1 MELTATQE
9 LIEQECYH
17 IRDLLL
23 DKNRKYGDSAINP
36 VRIFSSA
43 DAVEQINVRIDDK
56 LSRIASNQG
65 DDTEDAELDLIGY
78 LVLKRVAMR
87 AGRIIEHLA
96 NRQDSE
102 AQHDGAIMAD
112 DDFEE
117 LIERVFWDF
126 DAKRK
131 QGSLSERDLFKGC
144 LRSLCRRHNCHNFT
158 PQPHGLVKQQ
168 DLDSLK
174 AAATLMP
181 NIAECE
187 DEWLS
192 LPSTHDNPVEH
203 DQPLDGRQID
213 QQLRAAHQGTGAT
226 IPTTEEM
233 GYIDDPERERRVA
246 DLGFIVRTRCDQ
258 AVDGVTT

>member
-96 NRQDSE
+96 NR
-102 AQHDGAIMAD
+102 AD
-112 DDFEE
+112 RE
-117 LIERVFWDF
+117 
-126 DAKRK
+126 
-131 QGSLSERDLFKGC
+131 
-144 LRSLCRRHNCHNFT
+144 
-158 PQPHGLVKQQ
+158 VKQ
-168 DLDSLK
+168 

-187 DEWLS
+187 DEWHP
-192 LPSTHDNPVEH
+192 LPSTHENPVEH

-213 QQLRAAHQGTGAT
+213 QQLRAAHHGTGAT
-226 IPTTEEM
+226 IPTDDEM

-246 DLGFIVRTRCDQ
+246 DLGFTVRTRRDQ

>member
-36 VRIFSSA
+36 VRIFSQA

-65 DDTEDAELDLIGY
+65 DDTEDTELDLIGY

-96 NRQDSE
+96 NRQDHGGAGHASE
-102 AQHDGAIMAD
+102 ISQ
-112 DDFEE
+112 
-117 LIERVFWDF
+117 
-126 DAKRK
+126 
-131 QGSLSERDLFKGC
+131 
-144 LRSLCRRHNCHNFT
+144 
-158 PQPHGLVKQQ
+158 
-168 DLDSLK
+168 

-187 DEWLS
+187 DEWQP
-192 LPSTHDNPVEH
+192 LPSMHDNPVEH

-213 QQLRAAHQGTGAT
+213 QQLRAAHHGTGAT

-233 GYIDDPERERRVA
+233 GYIDDPERERRVI
-246 DLGFIVRTRCDQ
+246 DLGFIVRTRRDQ